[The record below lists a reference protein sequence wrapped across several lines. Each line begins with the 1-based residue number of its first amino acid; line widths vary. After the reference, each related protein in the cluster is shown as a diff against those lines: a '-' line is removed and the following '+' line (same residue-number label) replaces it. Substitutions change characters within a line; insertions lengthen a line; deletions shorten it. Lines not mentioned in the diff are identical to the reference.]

1 MAAIQE
7 DVLANEAEAAGED
20 DDDEDGERLEDAQ
33 DNANDFQSE
42 ERERSHDLHT
52 VQEGNET
59 N

>member
-20 DDDEDGERLEDAQ
+20 DEDGERLEDAQ
-33 DNANDFQSE
+33 DNANDCQSE